1 MFANVYLNE
10 LDQYVKHELKIKYY
24 YRYMDDAVFLLE
36 NKDYAKEVL
45 LKVKTF
51 LMENLKLELNQKTQI
66 FKGKQGVNFCGYK
79 INAHRMKLRDNG
91 KRKLKDKI
99 KYLKYEIRSGRMT
112 SKDAKKY
119 LAGHMGYVK
128 YASKYNLMKKLF
140 YMEDI

>member
-36 NKDYAKEVL
+36 NKDYAKEIL

-66 FKGKQGVNFCGYK
+66 FKGEQGVNFCGYTL
-79 INAHRMKLRDNG
+79 ILF
-91 KRKLKDKI
+91 
-99 KYLKYEIRSGRMT
+99 EIAYFT
-112 SKDAKKY
+112 E
-119 LAGHMGYVK
+119 YVQ
-128 YASKYNLMKKLF
+128 
-140 YMEDI
+140 